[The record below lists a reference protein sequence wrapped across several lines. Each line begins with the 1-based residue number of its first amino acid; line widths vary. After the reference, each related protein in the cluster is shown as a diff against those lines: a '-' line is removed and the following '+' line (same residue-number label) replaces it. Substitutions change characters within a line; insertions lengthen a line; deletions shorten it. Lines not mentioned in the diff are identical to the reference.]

1 MRWAPHIP
9 ITPIMPTAARPEGL
23 SDVRLYRVLTWL
35 SPGFPIGAYSYSHGL
50 ETVADHGTVHDRE
63 TLQPWIAAVV
73 ALGAGRMDADTL
85 RDGHRAASAQDLD
98 ALASANRRGLA
109 FRATAE
115 MALETTAQG
124 EAFLATCRAAWP
136 DPFLDRW
143 AVMLKEAGDAVCHAA
158 AVGAVTAC
166 AGIPLG
172 CALTAYL
179 QAMSAN
185 LVSVGLRLGI
195 VGQTDGQRILA
206 ALEPVVST
214 ATADALTRDPAAF
227 GGAALAVD
235 LASMTHETLYT
246 RLFRS

>member
-1 MRWAPHIP
+1 MQRVLRIP
-9 ITPIMPTAARPEGL
+9 ITPMMTTAAKPEGV

-35 SPGFPIGAYSYSHGL
+35 SPGFPIGAFSYSHGL
-50 ETVADHGTVHDRE
+50 EAAADHGTVHDRE
-63 TLQPWIAAVV
+63 TLQHWIAAVI
-73 ALGAGRMDADTL
+73 AHGAGRMDADTL
-85 RDGHRAASAQDLD
+85 RDAHRAAAAADDDGLT
-98 ALASANRRGLA
+98 AANRRGLA

-143 AVMLKEAGDAVCHAA
+143 ALMLEEAGDAVCHAA

-195 VGQTDGQRILA
+195 IGQTDGQRILA

-214 ATADALTRDPAAF
+214 SAADALTRDPSAF

-235 LASMTHETLYT
+235 LASMTHETQYS

>member
-1 MRWAPHIP
+1 MRQAPHIP

-50 ETVADHGTVHDRE
+50 ETAADYGTVHDRT
-63 TLQPWIAAVV
+63 TLQHWIAAVV

-85 RDGHRAASAQDLD
+85 RDGHRGASAQNLD

-115 MALETTAQG
+115 MAVETTAQG

-143 AVMLKEAGDAVCHAA
+143 AITLDGGSVCYAA
-158 AVGAVTAC
+158 AVGAATAR
-166 AGIPLG
+166 AGVSLDW
-172 CALTAYL
+172 ALTGYL
-179 QAMSAN
+179 QAMAAN
-185 LVSVGLRLGI
+185 LVSAG
-195 VGQTDGQRILA
+195 
-206 ALEPVVST
+206 
-214 ATADALTRDPAAF
+214 
-227 GGAALAVD
+227 
-235 LASMTHETLYT
+235 
-246 RLFRS
+246 